1 MTYKILD
8 REIEWMK
15 HFLQSVSLRNKIL
28 LGNLV
33 LLVLLL
39 FPSLFVYRDAVS
51 KALDSNVQYI
61 EQLNDQVNL
70 NVKLLFASLDR
81 INFIHYSDG
90 QLRCILLSDASE
102 KSAVERFE
110 DDIYLSNAL
119 NHAFRNDNFVV

>member
-39 FPSLFVYRDAVS
+39 VLLLFPSLFVYRDAVS
-51 KALDSNVQYI
+51 KALDSNVQYM

-81 INFIHYSDG
+81 INIIHYSDG
-90 QLRCILLSDASE
+90 QLRDVSCFQMPPR
-102 KSAVERFE
+102 K
-110 DDIYLSNAL
+110 AL
-119 NHAFRNDNFVV
+119 